1 MFRQKDMLFVLLL
14 AALLLGACQPIVRP
28 EVMEKAAPHYGPLTV
43 LVQGAQIRSPN
54 GIKVGPDG
62 NLYVASVNEQAI
74 LVIDPDTGQI
84 LSRLGAEVGI
94 DGPDDLAFGPDGSIY
109 WTDFFKGSVGRLAPD
124 GSTSSQMV
132 APGVNPIIV
141 APDGRLFVGLA
152 FLGDALYQLDPELA
166 APPRLLAEGLGGL
179 NSFQFGPDGMLYSP
193 VMEKGQVVR
202 IDVATDPIQ
211 IEVVAEGLNWP
222 LSAKFDSQG
231 RLYASGA
238 PDVETAGIT
247 RIDMATGELE
257 TVAVAPSGIDN
268 FAFDAQDRLFLSLLA
283 EGSVAEVMEDG
294 ALRMLGPVGLVGP
307 GGVAVA
313 ARSDGESI
321 YVADLWMLHEFDS
334 TTGELRNK
342 YDLGPWT
349 VVVDGDNLLLSSW
362 FSNYVMVW
370 NPQTYEAVE
379 EYYDF
384 AMPLSAIR
392 FQGDLVVAELGTSSV
407 VRASAADPAQ
417 RETLV
422 EGLGVPAGLV
432 ADEENLW
439 VSDRATGEVLQIVAG
454 GEVLPAPKVIASGLD
469 RPEGMALTPQGNLLV
484 TETGTGRLLSIDL
497 TTGAVRTLAEGLGF
511 DPVAPEG
518 QTPTGLMS
526 SVAVSPSGAIFVTGD
541 LANVLYRIEPE
552 Q

>member
-1 MFRQKDMLFVLLL
+1 M
-14 AALLLGACQPIVRP
+14 
-28 EVMEKAAPHYGPLTV
+28 
-43 LVQGAQIRSPN
+43 
-54 GIKVGPDG
+54 
-62 NLYVASVNEQAI
+62 
-74 LVIDPDTGQI
+74 
-84 LSRLGAEVGI
+84 
-94 DGPDDLAFGPDGSIY
+94 
-109 WTDFFKGSVGRLAPD
+109 
-124 GSTSSQMV
+124 
-132 APGVNPIIV
+132 
-141 APDGRLFVGLA
+141 
-152 FLGDALYQLDPELA
+152 
-166 APPRLLAEGLGGL
+166 
-179 NSFQFGPDGMLYSP
+179 
-193 VMEKGQVVR
+193 
-202 IDVATDPIQ
+202 
-211 IEVVAEGLNWP
+211 
-222 LSAKFDSQG
+222 
-231 RLYASGA
+231 
-238 PDVETAGIT
+238 
-247 RIDMATGELE
+247 
-257 TVAVAPSGIDN
+257 
-268 FAFDAQDRLFLSLLA
+268 
-283 EGSVAEVMEDG
+283 
-294 ALRMLGPVGLVGP
+294 
-307 GGVAVA
+307 
-313 ARSDGESI
+313 
-321 YVADLWMLHEFDS
+321 
-334 TTGELRNK
+334 
-342 YDLGPWT
+342 
-349 VVVDGDNLLLSSW
+349 DGDNLLLSSW

-370 NPQTYEAVE
+370 NPQTHEAVE